1 LAIGSER
8 SRFASRTNQ
17 SWRSTHDHSIRR
29 NLAQD
34 RVDCHCAVGHTARLS
49 DLAFWPLDGKPT
61 ITAPEARLYAAIA
74 GGVTIGLAA
83 FVWMVAGRVYV
94 RDPAAARAIILTSL
108 SAWCVTDSLGSITAG
123 APMNVLLNLLIWAA
137 FVWPIRPTAAKVA

>member
-1 LAIGSER
+1 MTTQSAATWLKTVSIVTALSAIPLVFPGWPGLS
-8 SRFASRTNQ
+8 
-17 SWRSTHDHSIRR
+17 SIA
-29 NLAQD
+29 NLF
-34 RVDCHCAVGHTARLS
+34 T